1 MKVEVKENETP
12 AHKEALYTWL
22 SAALALEK

>member
-12 AHKEALYTWL
+12 AHKEAQYTWL

>member
-1 MKVEVKENETP
+1 MKVEVKENET
-12 AHKEALYTWL
+12 AARKEAQHTWL